1 VLFGW
6 LANGYLHGAP
16 QSVEKGIRPAAVAGA
31 FYPDNPQ
38 TLQGELKKLLAAS
51 EKTAIPGKIIGLVVP
66 HAGYAYSAATAAAGY
81 KQVAGQNY
89 DLVVVI
95 APSHRDPFFGA
106 TIYPGTGYQTPL
118 GTIQID
124 QAVAKQLVNSCNAV
138 KLSELGHRAEHAVEV
153 QLPFVQSLFP
163 NSKILPIVIGG
174 YDWPTC
180 EAIGKALAQVL
191 QGKQALL
198 IASSDLYHGNS
209 YNECKSTD
217 NITLAAVT
225 QLKPK
230 VLCGGLLKEEYQ
242 ACGGGPIAVMQV
254 AAQALGANNAKL
266 IARTN
271 SGDVMGQKDGYI
283 VGYGAVAVF
292 AQGEPQSERIEF
304 QPLDINV
311 QKEFLRMARQA
322 ITEYLK
328 SGKIPRF
335 EPTCAMMKEKR
346 GVFVTLTENG
356 ELRGC
361 IGYHENDRPLYE
373 LVPNRAIAAAFEDPR
388 FAPLRAEE
396 LRHVKI
402 KISVYLT
409 NVYKI
414 DSLDEFEMGKHGIIM
429 MKNGRGAT
437 YLPEVPAEAG
447 WRTVEEEMQSLCMKA
462 GLPNNAWRSGAEF
475 WVYRTQVFDE
485 SIL

>member
-16 QSVEKGIRPAAVAGA
+16 QPIEKGIRPPAVAGA

-38 TLQGELKKLLAAS
+38 TLQGELKKHLAAA
-51 EKTAIPGKIIGLVVP
+51 EKAAIPGKIIGLVVP

-81 KQVAGQNY
+81 KQVAGQRY
-89 DLVVVI
+89 DLVVII

-106 TIYPGTGYQTPL
+106 TIYPGSAYQTPL
-118 GTIQID
+118 GTVPID
-124 QAVAKQLVNSCNAV
+124 QTLAKELVGSCNV
-138 KLSELGHRAEHAVEV
+138 IKLSELGHRAEHAVEV
-153 QLPFVQSLFP
+153 QLPFVQTLFP
-163 NSKILPIVIGG
+163 NSKILPIVVGG

-180 EAIGKALAQVL
+180 EAIGKALAKVL
-191 QGKQALL
+191 QGRQALL
-198 IASSDLYHGNS
+198 IASSDLYHGYS
-209 YNECKSTD
+209 YSECKNTD
-217 NITLAAVT
+217 NVTLAAVT
-225 QLKPK
+225 DLRPAK
-230 VLCGGLLKEEYQ
+230 LCDGLLKEEYQ

-254 AAQALGANNAKL
+254 AAQALGANKAKL
-266 IARTN
+266 VARTN
-271 SGDVMGQKDGYI
+271 SGDVTGQKDGYI

-292 AQGEPQSERIEF
+292 AQGEPRSERIEF
-304 QPLDINV
+304 QPLDVNV
-311 QKEFLRMARQA
+311 QRELLRMARQA
-322 ITEYLK
+322 IKEYLN

-335 EPTCAMMKEKR
+335 QPTCATMKEKR

-373 LVPNRAIAAAFEDPR
+373 LVPDRAVAAAFDDPR
-388 FAPLRAEE
+388 FPPLRPEE
-396 LRHVKI
+396 LGRIKI

-437 YLPEVPAEAG
+437 YLPEVPVEAG
-447 WRTVEEEMQSLCMKA
+447 WKTVEEEMHSLCMKA
-462 GLPNNAWRSGAEF
+462 GLPTNAWRSGAEF